1 MDFSA
6 GGSGSGGGEGPG
18 DGRAQAERWLEI
30 AEKLLAARDL
40 VGCKRFAE
48 RAVEADP
55 LLPGADE
62 LLAVVDVLLASSMRS
77 LPEPSDALRM
87 AGAGSPA
94 PAVEDVA
101 GAGASSCRS
110 SGS

>member
-1 MDFSA
+1 MDFST
-6 GGSGSGGGEGPG
+6 GGSGSGGGGGGPG
-18 DGRAQAERWLEI
+18 DVRAQAERWLEI

-62 LLAVVDVLLASSMRS
+62 LLA
-77 LPEPSDALRM
+77 LRM

>member
-1 MDFSA
+1 
-6 GGSGSGGGEGPG
+6 
-18 DGRAQAERWLEI
+18 
-30 AEKLLAARDL
+30 
-40 VGCKRFAE
+40 
-48 RAVEADP
+48 VEADP

>member
-62 LLAVVDVLLASSMRS
+62 LLA
-77 LPEPSDALRM
+77 LRM

-94 PAVEDVA
+94 PTVEDVA

-110 SGS
+110 TGS